1 MDADLGPEADP
12 AMAILTNRLP
22 YMDRETLCKEHGY
35 NSCIKWLPCRSKVR
49 EDADGKRFNGIKPD
63 PYDYHGAFAEASLEW
78 ELQEGEGLP
87 GRAFMDREQP
97 HFCENLQD
105 EDGDD
110 PRKGIAKKCNVTGSF
125 AVFRD
130 GAVWE
135 FVQEHPQ
142 DERARRK
149 SKEVIEGFGGS
160 TAGGVAFTS
169 ALAAVK
175 LKGKLGNKFKKK
187 EGAEAEA
194 EAE

>member
-97 HFCENLQD
+97 HFAENLQA
-105 EDGDD
+105 EDSDD
-110 PRKGIAKKCNVTGSF
+110 PRKDIAKKCNVTGSF

-142 DERARRK
+142 DEKARRA

-160 TAGGVAFTS
+160 TAGGVAFTT

-175 LKGKLGNKFKKK
+175 LKGKLGGKFKKK
-187 EGAEAEA
+187 EDGEQAE
-194 EAE
+194 

>member
-12 AMAILTNRLP
+12 EMANLDNRLP
-22 YMDRETLCKEHGY
+22 YMDREALCKEHGY

-49 EDADGKRFNGIKPD
+49 EVDGKKFNGIKPD
-63 PYDYHGAFAEASLEW
+63 PNDWHGTFAEASLEW

-97 HFCENLQD
+97 HFCENLQAD
-105 EDGDD
+105 DSDD
-110 PRKGIAKKCNVTGSF
+110 PRKEIAKKCKVTGSF

-149 SKEVIEGFGGS
+149 SKELCETIGGS
-160 TAGGVAFTS
+160 TAGGVAFTA

-175 LKGKLGNKFKKK
+175 LKGKLGGKFKKK
-187 EGAEAEA
+187 ESAEAE
-194 EAE
+194 